1 MKLQRLTIHNI
12 ASIEHAEIDFEAE
25 PLASSDVFLI
35 SGKTGAGKSTILDA
49 ICLALY
55 DNTPRLKNTKMEG
68 KFKEL
73 KDEQKPK
80 DTSQLMRRN
89 TGEAFVTLAFEGT
102 NGIHYESIWSI
113 ARARKKIDGALQ
125 SSKWELKNLSTGNA
139 ITKKTEIQEEISRCV
154 GLTFDQFC
162 RTTMLAQGEFTRF
175 LNSNDNDKA
184 AILEMITGQSIY
196 SEIGK
201 KIYETHKVH
210 ETELAN
216 INRQLDGITT
226 LTEEEVAA
234 KQSEIDSLQ
243 KQQEEIAK
251 QQEIDTKNLTWL
263 EQLSATTKKKGEAE
277 TALSAALAVI
287 ESDEYKARKQ
297 LISDW
302 NQTVDARQLIDKLSV
317 NKQSAKDES
326 IQLASL
332 HDQFC
337 EIRSGIAFDENQ
349 VKAKAEQLKTV
360 NLFLESEKDK
370 SAVYDNAQS
379 IVDSIDFIL
388 RSKNEVAGFENE
400 ITKLQE
406 SERTL
411 LSPTLETAN
420 KEVELAKQNIQEC
433 ENALKSAEKL
443 LDAMQLKSLRVQRDG
458 LGLLKANIDKAKTLV
473 VMLEEA
479 TAKRNATAK
488 RLEETTESIES
499 KKVILEEKKEE
510 LKKAET
516 IRDTRKE
523 AYESQSDSVKD
534 LIAKLRA
541 TLKIGGTCPLCRQT
555 VNTHVPIEAEIKK
568 MVDGL
573 RLEFDQADKTYSD
586 LKAECNRL
594 EGAIKAESAS
604 YQQQRK
610 AHSEDTSVADAERKV
625 VDQCNLCGITELT
638 DDKTDALEG
647 LLRST
652 DSDMSIIESK
662 IAEAEVKE
670 AEVKQRREDL
680 GKAQE
685 RFADLTKK
693 ASEASALLEKCHS
706 DISRNKALIESK
718 GSEIDKANMNVES
731 SLSGLTWELDWE
743 QTPKDFC
750 KALLLSAKEFKQAKE
765 KSLTLTNSIQLE
777 DTAIGNIKA
786 HIKTICSLMPEWRM
800 DTNVEAKSCQNLEHK
815 ISQLRQSAT
824 ESKTRLQ
831 TLEKDTEIS
840 EQKLNKFL
848 ADNGTYSLAS
858 LNSLQK
864 YSSNDINR
872 ENELWQKADKNVL
885 TQKTSFENAKNELRD
900 LENHRPEIDSED
912 TIDSLNERLRGYNVH
927 IAEIGERIGGLKS
940 ALDRDAI
947 QKREIESLLERQ
959 QQQNGIFE
967 KWSRLNEMLG
977 DAEGKKFRKIAQSY
991 VLANLIHSA
1000 NRYMRDLTDRYQLE
1014 VAPGTFV
1021 IMMKDAYQGYT
1032 KRSAST
1038 ISGGESF
1045 LVSLALALALSDI
1058 GAQWHVDTLFIDE
1071 GFGTLSGEALQNAI
1085 TTLSNL
1091 RTQVGRHVGIISHV
1105 DELRER
1111 IPVQI
1116 QVHQDHCSSSSTVK
1130 IVPETL

>member
-1 MKLQRLTIHNI
+1 MKLQRLIIHNI

-89 TGEAFVTLAFEGT
+89 TGEAYVTLAFEGT
-102 NGIHYESIWSI
+102 NRIHYESTWSI

-125 SSKWELKNLSTGNA
+125 SSKWELKNLSTA
-139 ITKKTEIQEEISRCV
+139 ESITKKAEIQEEISRCV

-201 KIYETHKVH
+201 KIYETTKVH
-210 ETELAN
+210 ENKLEE

-226 LTEEEVAA
+226 LTEEEIAT

-243 KQQEEIAK
+243 KQQEEKAK

-263 EQLSATTKKKGEAE
+263 EQRSAAMKKKGEAE
-277 TALSAALAVI
+277 TALSVALAVI
-287 ESDEYKARKQ
+287 ESDEYRARKQ

-302 NQTVDARQLIDKLSV
+302 NQTVDARQLIDKLSA
-317 NKQSAKDES
+317 NKQSAKEES
-326 IQLASL
+326 VQLASL
-332 HDQFC
+332 HDQFD
-337 EIRSGIAFDENQ
+337 EICSGIAFDENQ
-349 VKAKAEQLKTV
+349 IRAKAEQLRSV

-370 SAVYDNAQS
+370 GAVYDNAQS
-379 IVDSIDFIL
+379 IADSIDFIL
-388 RSKNEVAGFENE
+388 RGKNEIAGFENE
-400 ITKLQE
+400 IKTLQE
-406 SERTL
+406 SEKTL
-411 LSPTLETAN
+411 LSPDLETAN
-420 KEVELAKQNIQEC
+420 KEVELANQNIQEC
-433 ENALKSAEKL
+433 ENALKSAEKR
-443 LDAMQLKSLRVQRDG
+443 LDAMQLKSLRAQRDEFSR
-458 LGLLKANIDKAKTLV
+458 LKANIDKAKTLV
-473 VMLEEA
+473 VILEEA
-479 TAKRNATAK
+479 TAKCNATAK
-488 RLEETTESIES
+488 RLEETAESIES
-499 KKVILEEKKEE
+499 KKVILEGKKEE
-510 LKKAET
+510 FKKAET
-516 IRDTRKE
+516 VRDACRN
-523 AYESQSDSVKD
+523 AYEAQSDSVKD
-534 LIAKLRA
+534 IIAKLRA
-541 TLKIGGTCPLCRQT
+541 NLKIGDTCPLCRQT
-555 VNTHVPIEAEIKK
+555 INTHVPIEADIKK
-568 MVDGL
+568 LVDGL
-573 RLEFDQADKTYSD
+573 KLAFDQADKAYSD

-604 YQQQRK
+604 YQQQLK
-610 AHSEDTSVADAERKV
+610 SHIEDTSVADAERKV
-625 VDQCNLCGITELT
+625 VDQCGVCGITELT
-638 DDKTDALEG
+638 GDKMSLLEG
-647 LLRST
+647 RLRVT
-652 DSDMSIIESK
+652 DSDISIIESK

-685 RFADLTKK
+685 TFADLTKK
-693 ASEASALLEKCHS
+693 SSEARALLEKCHS

-731 SLSGLTWELDWE
+731 SLSSLTWELDWK

-750 KALLLSAKEFKQAKE
+750 KALLLSAKEFKQAKD
-765 KSLTLTNSIQLE
+765 KSLTLSNSIRLE
-777 DTAIGNIKA
+777 EATIGNIKTNLEA
-786 HIKTICSLMPEWRM
+786 ICLLMSEWPM
-800 DTNVEAKSCQNLEHK
+800 DTIVEAKSCKNLEHK
-815 ISQLRQSAT
+815 VSQLRQSVT

-831 TLEKDTEIS
+831 TLEKDTETS
-840 EQKLNKFL
+840 EQKLNEFL
-848 ADNGTYSLAS
+848 SENGTYTLDSLK
-858 LNSLQK
+858 SLQK
-864 YSSNDINR
+864 YSSNDINK

-885 TQKTSFENAKNELRD
+885 TQKTSFENARKELVD
-900 LENHRPEIDSED
+900 LENHRPEIDNDD
-912 TIDSLNERLRGYNVH
+912 TIESIDERLRGYSIY
-927 IAEIGERIGGLKS
+927 IAEIGERIGVLKS
-940 ALDRDAI
+940 ELDRDAQ
-947 QKREIESLLERQ
+947 QKQEIKSLIDRQ
-959 QQQNGIFE
+959 LQQKEVYE

-977 DAEGKKFRKIAQSY
+977 DAEGRKFRKIAQSY

-1045 LVSLALALALSDI
+1045 LVSLSLALALSDI

-1130 IVPETL
+1130 IIPETI